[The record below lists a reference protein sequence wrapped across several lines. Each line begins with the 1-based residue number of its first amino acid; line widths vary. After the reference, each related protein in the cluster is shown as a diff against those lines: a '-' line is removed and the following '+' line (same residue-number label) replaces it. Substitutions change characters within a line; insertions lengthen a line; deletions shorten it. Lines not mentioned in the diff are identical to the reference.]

1 MDKIWKFTHFISKR
15 YVYHE
20 KWERDSKKLREELMM
35 IVNNFDPLMGI
46 ERMEKSTHY
55 GSRNAWY
62 HYKKVRDRGV
72 VEVWSTGENM
82 EKPYSKP
89 HYVFRVVGL

>member
-1 MDKIWKFTHFISKR
+1 
-15 YVYHE
+15 
-20 KWERDSKKLREELMM
+20 
-35 IVNNFDPLMGI
+35 MGI